1 MRWLILLLAVL
12 FVILQFQLWV
22 GEGSFAE
29 VSALRKQNE
38 MLELELGRMRELNN
52 RLAAEVVDLKSGTEA
67 VEERARN
74 ELGMIR
80 EGETFIQIIEKEPGS
95 SD

>member
-12 FVILQFQLWV
+12 LLILQFHLWV

-38 MLELELGRMRELNN
+38 VLKQELEQMRAAND

-80 EGETFIQIIEKEPGS
+80 DGETFIQIIEKKPKTDE
-95 SD
+95 

>member
-12 FVILQFQLWV
+12 FIILQFQLWV

-29 VSALRKQNE
+29 VNALDNKNE
-38 MLELELGRMRELNN
+38 ALKRELVRRREVNN
-52 RLAAEVVDLKSGTEA
+52 RLAAEVVDLKSGKEA

-80 EGETFIQIIEKEPGS
+80 EGETFIQIIEAEPAG
-95 SD
+95 DD